1 MVKVRENQPLDP
13 EGRVDIGRWVERL
26 EDDVRLRSAEEMRAA
41 CELAQQLELASERP
55 HKAWLKDGSSFRMGL
70 EMADILGELRLDQ
83 SALEAAVLYRAV
95 REQLI
100 SLQDVEKRFGDE
112 VAGLINGVLQM
123 AAISSAQTPTQ
134 DFEQHDQQDN
144 LRKMLVN
151 MIDDVRVAL
160 IKISERTCAL
170 RQVRDAPRDKRL
182 QVAREVFDI
191 YAPLAHRLGIGHLK
205 WELEDLSFRYLHEND
220 YKAIATQLAEKRL
233 DRNRYISDVVDTL
246 KSLMDAQGIEHQIDG
261 RAKHIYSIWRK
272 MQRKRIDFSQVH
284 DIRAVRILVPRISDC
299 YAVLGIVHS
308 RWHHVPNEFDDYI
321 ANPKQNG
328 YQSLH
333 TAVFGPE
340 NKILEIQIRTFA
352 MHEEAE
358 LGVCAHWRYKG
369 HDTNA
374 RSASYE
380 EKIAWLRQ
388 VLEWQEEVGDFG
400 DLREGLSSDV
410 APDRIYVFTPDGHV
424 IDLPRLATPIDF
436 AYRVHTEVGHRCR
449 GAKVNGRIV
458 PLTYKLNTG
467 QQVEIL
473 TASKGG
479 PSRDW
484 LNPSLGYVCTS
495 RARAKIQS
503 WFKHQARDQ
512 NLEEG
517 RALFEREMKRLDVEG
532 MDLTRLANRVNYLG
546 PDDMYAALGA
556 GDLRIGQVLNQAQQL
571 FGENDEH
578 QELDKLLAKPRR
590 ASGKGDDD
598 DITVLGVGNLKTNMA
613 NCCHPVPGEAIVG
626 FITQGRG
633 VTVHR
638 QDCPN
643 ILQLRLDEPQ
653 RIIEVEWGERA
664 NTQYPVD
671 IEVQAWDRSGL
682 LRDVT
687 AVLSNDKVNVL
698 SVNTLTDTDDGIAR
712 MMITVEVDGL
722 ETLGRLFSRIQQ
734 LSNVIEVHRLRSG
747 GKQADPEP
755 AAGKHQGGAGAD
767 KKAAQNKSAQKPR
780 SDKARGS
787 GKRGN
792 KR

>member
-1 MVKVRENQPLDP
+1 MVKVREDQPLTAT
-13 EGRVDIGRWVERL
+13 GQVDIERWIERLQEDVKLRDPDEMREACRLAERL
-26 EDDVRLRSAEEMRAA
+26 EGESGRAH
-41 CELAQQLELASERP
+41 RT
-55 HKAWLKDGSSFRMGL
+55 WLQDGSSFRMGL
-70 EMADILGELRLDQ
+70 EMADILGELKLDQ
-83 SALEAAVLYRAV
+83 ATLEAAVLYRAV
-95 REQLI
+95 REGLVGIEAVGKQ
-100 SLQDVEKRFGDE
+100 FGQE
-112 VAGLINGVLQM
+112 VARLIDGVLQM
-123 AAISSAQTPTQ
+123 AAISTTQ
-134 DFEQHDQQDN
+134 LPSHEMSQHDQQDN
-144 LRKMLVN
+144 LRKMLVT

-160 IKISERTCAL
+160 IKIAERTCAL
-170 RQVRDAPRDKRL
+170 RQVKDAPREKQLR
-182 QVAREVFDI
+182 VSREVFDI

-205 WELEDLSFRYLHEND
+205 WELEDLSFRYLHEDD
-220 YKAIATQLAEKRL
+220 YKAIARQLAEKRL
-233 DRNRYISDVVDTL
+233 DRDRYIVEVVDAL
-246 KSLMDAQGIEHQIDG
+246 KGMLEAQGIPRYDVDG

-272 MQRKRIDFSQVH
+272 MKRKRIDFSQVN
-284 DIRAVRILVPRISDC
+284 DIRAVRILVPEVTDC
-299 YAVLGIVHS
+299 YTVLGLVHS

-321 ANPKQNG
+321 ANPKKNG

-340 NKILEIQIRTFA
+340 SKVLEIQIRTFA

-369 HDTNA
+369 HDTKA
-374 RSASYE
+374 KSTSYE

-388 VLEWQEEVGDFG
+388 VLEWQEEVGELG
-400 DLREGLSSDV
+400 DLSEGLNSDV

-424 IDLPRLATPIDF
+424 IDLPRVATPIDF

-458 PLTYKLNTG
+458 PLTYRLKTG

-484 LNPSLGYVCTS
+484 LNPSLGYVRTS
-495 RARAKIQS
+495 RARAKIQA

-517 RALFEREMKRLDVEG
+517 RALFEREMKRLDLED
-532 MDLTRLANRVNYLG
+532 MDLETLARKVNYQS

-556 GDLRIGQVLNQAQQL
+556 GDLRIGQVLHQAQQL
-571 FGENDEH
+571 FGENDD
-578 QELDKLLAKPRR
+578 QEQLDRLLAKPRR
-590 ASGKGDDD
+590 APGKGGQS
-598 DITVLGVGNLKTNMA
+598 DITVLGVGNLKTSMA
-613 NCCHPVPGEAIVG
+613 NCCHPVPGEPIVG

-638 QDCPN
+638 QECPN
-643 ILQLRLDEPQ
+643 ILQLRLEEPQ

-664 NTQYPVD
+664 RTQYPVN

-687 AVLSNDKVNVL
+687 GVLGNEKVNVL
-698 SVNTLTDTDDGIAR
+698 AVNTLTDTDDGIAR
-712 MMITVEVDGL
+712 MQITVEVDGL

-734 LSNVIEVHRLRSG
+734 LSNVIEVRRLRSG
-747 GKQADPEP
+747 AK
-755 AAGKHQGGAGAD
+755 AGKRKG
-767 KKAAQNKSAQKPR
+767 KSA
-780 SDKARGS
+780 
-787 GKRGN
+787 
-792 KR
+792 